1 MTTALEI
8 IEGAARLI
16 GATRK
21 GEALDA
27 DEAAD
32 GLVSLNDMLS
42 SWSNH
47 SLNVYARTLESLTLA
62 TSALSYTIGSGATLN
77 TTRPVKIVSGAIRSG
92 SIDYDVEFV
101 SETEFE
107 SIGLKSTAG
116 GPSYW
121 ATYDNG
127 YPTGTLRFFPMP
139 TAGDVLRLLSE
150 KPLTEFASLSTTV
163 DLPPGTRRA
172 LRFNLALEMAPEFG
186 KDPSPVVV
194 KGAMESLGTIRL
206 AAAKS
211 RPMPY
216 LPGDMRTGNI
226 YNGYQ

>member
-8 IEGAARLI
+8 INGAARLI
-16 GATRK
+16 GVTRK

-77 TTRPVKIVSGAIRSG
+77 TTRPVKIVSGVIRSG
-92 SIDYDVEFV
+92 NIDYDLEFV
-101 SETEFE
+101 SETQFE
-107 SIGLKSTAG
+107 SIGLKSTSG
-116 GPSYW
+116 GPSCY

-127 YPTGTLRFFPMP
+127 YPTGTLRFYPMP

-150 KPLTEFASLSTTV
+150 KPLTEFATLATTV
-163 DLPPGTRRA
+163 DLPPGTKRA
-172 LRFNLALEMAPEFG
+172 LRFNLAIEMASEYG
-186 KDPSPVVV
+186 KDPRPAVV
-194 KGAMESLGTIRL
+194 KGAMDSLGSIRL
-206 AAAKS
+206 AAAKN
-211 RPMPY
+211 RPMPH
-216 LPGDMRTGNI
+216 LPNEPQAGNI
-226 YNGYQ
+226 YNGYY